1 MIANDTVRLVVEF
14 KDFKGNTIFPNDV
27 KLKIYDTQHKLIET
41 ITEGII
47 KQNNQ
52 YYYDY
57 TATDSDFIFEF
68 SGFYNDKIV
77 LSRQLV
83 KVKFSK

>member
-1 MIANDTVRLVVEF
+1 MIANDTVRLIVEF
-14 KDFKGNTIFPNDV
+14 KDFNGNTIVPENV
-27 KLKIYDTQHKLIET
+27 SLKIYDTKQNLIET
-41 ITEGII
+41 VTDNIVHDST
-47 KQNNQ
+47 K

-68 SGFYNDKIV
+68 SGFYNNKTV

-83 KVKFSK
+83 TVKFTK

>member
-1 MIANDTVRLVVEF
+1 MIANDTIRLVVEF
-14 KDFKGNTIFPNDV
+14 KDFNGRTINPDNV
-27 KLKIYDTQHKLIET
+27 TLKIYDKKKNLIEE
-41 ITEGII
+41 ITENI
-47 KQNNQ
+47 KQDGTK

-57 TATDSDFIFEF
+57 TTTDSDFIFEF

-83 KVKFSK
+83 KVQFNK

>member
-1 MIANDTVRLVVEF
+1 MIANDTVRLIVEF
-14 KDFKGNTIFPNDV
+14 KDFNGNTIVPENV
-27 KLKIYDTQHKLIET
+27 SLKIYDTKQVLIET
-41 ITEGII
+41 ITDGIT
-47 KQNNQ
+47 QLNNQ

-68 SGFYNDKIV
+68 SGFYNNKTV

-83 KVKFSK
+83 TVKFTK

>member
-1 MIANDTVRLVVEF
+1 LIANDTVRLVVEF
-14 KDFKGNTIFPNDV
+14 KDFDGRTIAPDNIT
-27 KLKIYDTQHKLIET
+27 LKIYDTKQTLIQT
-41 ITEGII
+41 ITDGIS
-47 KQNNQ
+47 QLNSQ

-68 SGFYNDKIV
+68 SGFYNNKTV

-83 KVKFSK
+83 TVKFTK

>member
-1 MIANDTVRLVVEF
+1 MIANDTIRLVVEF
-14 KDFKGNTIFPNDV
+14 KDFNGRTINPDNV
-27 KLKIYDTQHKLIET
+27 TLKIYDKKKNLIEE
-41 ITEGII
+41 ITENIKHDGI
-47 KQNNQ
+47 K

-83 KVKFSK
+83 KVQFNK